1 VQDAPRI
8 GKGFVA
14 MKLPRTPVPIHS
26 LLAMTLALGFA
37 AYGRASDPLIPQIPE
52 VMPLPDAMIVA
63 KKQAPKPNDANKPL
77 VWKKWIPTG
86 KPLTL
91 KECLDIGQENQPA
104 VKAAKASLASGE
116 RGYLGLQNFSRA
128 LELISADL
136 PVRRLQAQKGIVAA
150 SAEVLKAQ
158 QEVTYDVTRMY
169 FTYVYATQQEV
180 TANDIVE
187 QMETFY
193 RVAEDILKAG
203 VIDPKVKINN
213 FTLYALDDAIGE
225 IRRLRDKASLG
236 RKQALAA
243 LKEAMGVDQAF
254 ELVPATAELPL
265 MAGTVALEEVTALAM
280 SRRTELVQAAVVL
293 DVTRLEVC
301 AQSKLGHRKTVQTF
315 AAGSDLH
322 SRVLPAPLRNGEY
335 RPGPVAPEMPTI
347 LAGSR
352 DDRVSRAL
360 ALCDRQEAVY
370 EKVVGLVKLEAANA
384 FLTWQ
389 STAERVKEAKVRYD
403 RGLKVLEESRAAAA
417 ARNDP
422 ELLVKNEALA
432 GKAQAEYLEAVQ
444 RLIEALV
451 NLERVTG
458 GGVRPDF
465 PGR

>member
-1 VQDAPRI
+1 
-8 GKGFVA
+8 
-14 MKLPRTPVPIHS
+14 MKLPRSNRPVRW
-26 LLAMTLALGFA
+26 LAVGAAALGIAFECSA
-37 AYGRASDPLIPQIPE
+37 ADPLIPQIPQ
-52 VMPLPDAMIVA
+52 IVPVPEPKA
-63 KKQAPKPNDANKPL
+63 AVRRQAPKSGESTKAPA
-77 VWKKWIPTG
+77 WKKWVPEG
-86 KPLTL
+86 KELTL
-91 KECLDIGQENQPA
+91 RECLDIGQENQPA
-104 VKAAKASLASGE
+104 VKAAKASLASGG
-116 RGYLGLQNFSRA
+116 RGYLGLQNFGRA
-128 LELISADL
+128 LELLSPDL
-136 PVRRLQAQKGIVAA
+136 PIRRQQAQKGILA
-150 SAEVLKAQ
+150 STAEVLKAQ
-158 QEVTYDVTRMY
+158 QEATYDVSRLY

-225 IRRLRDKASLG
+225 IRRLRDKATLG
-236 RKQALAA
+236 RKQSLAA
-243 LKEAMGVDQAF
+243 LKEAMGVGQDFA
-254 ELVPATAELPL
+254 LVPATKELPL
-265 MAGTVALEEVTALAM
+265 MAGSVTLDDVTAMAM
-280 SRRTELVQAAVVL
+280 SRRAELVQASVVL

-301 AQSKLGHRKTVQTF
+301 AQGQLSRRKTVQTF

-352 DDRVSRAL
+352 EDRVSRAL

-370 EKVVGLVKLEAANA
+370 EKAVGLIRLEAANA
-384 FLTWQ
+384 YLTWQ
-389 STAERVKEAKVRYD
+389 STADRVKDARVRYD

-422 ELLVKNEALA
+422 EMLVKNEALA

-444 RLIEALV
+444 RLLEALI

-458 GGVRPDF
+458 GGIRPDF

>member
-1 VQDAPRI
+1 
-8 GKGFVA
+8 
-14 MKLPRTPVPIHS
+14 
-26 LLAMTLALGFA
+26 
-37 AYGRASDPLIPQIPE
+37 
-52 VMPLPDAMIVA
+52 
-63 KKQAPKPNDANKPL
+63 
-77 VWKKWIPTG
+77 
-86 KPLTL
+86 
-91 KECLDIGQENQPA
+91 
-104 VKAAKASLASGE
+104 
-116 RGYLGLQNFSRA
+116 
-128 LELISADL
+128 
-136 PVRRLQAQKGIVAA
+136 
-150 SAEVLKAQ
+150 
-158 QEVTYDVTRMY
+158 
-169 FTYVYATQQEV
+169 
-180 TANDIVE
+180 
-187 QMETFY
+187 
-193 RVAEDILKAG
+193 
-203 VIDPKVKINN
+203 
-213 FTLYALDDAIGE
+213 
-225 IRRLRDKASLG
+225 
-236 RKQALAA
+236 
-243 LKEAMGVDQAF
+243 MGVDQAF

-265 MAGTVALEEVTALAM
+265 MAGTVTLEEVTALAM

>member
-1 VQDAPRI
+1 
-8 GKGFVA
+8 
-14 MKLPRTPVPIHS
+14 MNSPRTLTPIRW
-26 LLAMTLALGFA
+26 LAVGAVALGF
-37 AYGRASDPLIPQIPE
+37 GIDTRASDPLSPQIPQL
-52 VMPLPDAMIVA
+52 MPVPEPKVA
-63 KKQAPKPNDANKPL
+63 AKIQMPKPAEPVKITL
-77 VWKKWIPTG
+77 WKKWVPEG
-86 KPLTL
+86 KELTL
-91 KECLDIGQENQPA
+91 RECWDIGQENQPA
-104 VKAAKASLASGE
+104 VKATKASLASGE
-116 RGYLGLQNFSRA
+116 RGYLALQNFGRA
-128 LELISADL
+128 LELLSPDL
-136 PVRRLQAQKGIVAA
+136 PIRKQQAQRGILAS

-158 QEVTYDVTRMY
+158 QENTYDVTRMY

-236 RKQALAA
+236 RKQALSA
-243 LKEAMGVDQAF
+243 LKEAMGVGQEFAV
-254 ELVPATAELPL
+254 VPATKELPL
-265 MAGTVALEEVTALAM
+265 MAGTVSLDEVTAMAM
-280 SRRTELVQAAVVL
+280 SRRPELVQASVVL
-293 DVTRLEVC
+293 EVTRLEVC
-301 AQSKLGHRKTVQTF
+301 AQGRLNLRKTVQTF

-322 SRVLPAPLRNGEY
+322 SRVLPAPLRNGDY

-352 DDRVSRAL
+352 EDRVSRAL

-370 EKVVGLVKLEAANA
+370 EKAVGLVKLEATNA
-384 FLTWQ
+384 YLTWQ
-389 STAERVKEAKVRYD
+389 STAERVKDAKVRYD

-417 ARNDP
+417 ARMDP

-444 RLIEALV
+444 RLIEALI

>member
-1 VQDAPRI
+1 MIDIRWLTV
-8 GKGFVA
+8 
-14 MKLPRTPVPIHS
+14 
-26 LLAMTLALGFA
+26 FA
-37 AYGRASDPLIPQIPE
+37 VVLSCNVICQATDPLIPAFPQAVPTVKELLRRQPDKPE
-52 VMPLPDAMIVA
+52 TD
-63 KKQAPKPNDANKPL
+63 KPA
-77 VWKKWIPTG
+77 WKKWVPPG
-86 KPLTL
+86 KALEL
-91 KECLDIGQENQPA
+91 RECLEIGQANQPT

-116 RGYLGLQNFSRA
+116 RGYLALQNFSRA
-128 LELISADL
+128 VELISGDL
-136 PVRRLQAQKGIVAA
+136 PVRRLQAQRGIVAA
-150 SAEVLKAQ
+150 SSEVLKAQ
-158 QEVTYDVTRMY
+158 HEVTYDVTRMF
-169 FTYVYATQQEV
+169 FTYVYATQQEQ
-180 TANDIVE
+180 TAQDIVE

-225 IRRLRDKASLG
+225 IRRLREKASLG
-236 RKQALAA
+236 RKQSLAA
-243 LKEAMGVDQAF
+243 LKEAMGVGQDF
-254 ELVPATAELPL
+254 ELVPATKELPL
-265 MAGTVALEEVTALAM
+265 MAGNVTLGKVTQMALA
-280 SRRTELVQAAVVL
+280 RRTELVQAAVVL

-301 AQSKLGHRKTVQTF
+301 AQARLNHRKTVQTF

-322 SRVLPAPLRNGEY
+322 SKVLPTSLRNGEY

-352 DDRVSRAL
+352 DDRVGRAL

-370 EKVVGLVKLEAANA
+370 EKVLGLVRLEAEYA
-384 FLTWQ
+384 FLQWQ
-389 STAERVKEAKVRYD
+389 STAERVRDAKIRYD

-417 ARNDP
+417 ARQDP

-444 RLIEALV
+444 RLIEALI

>member
-1 VQDAPRI
+1 MTRPRCNAPI
-8 GKGFVA
+8 QWLATCAVA
-14 MKLPRTPVPIHS
+14 FGSAGVSTAADPI
-26 LLAMTLALGFA
+26 L
-37 AYGRASDPLIPQIPE
+37 PQIPQ
-52 VMPLPDAMIVA
+52 VMPAPAA
-63 KKQAPKPNDANKPL
+63 KSAVRSQAAQPAETVNSP
-77 VWKKWIPTG
+77 VWKKWVPQG
-86 KPLTL
+86 NGLTL
-91 KECLDIGQENQPA
+91 HECLELGQANQPA

-116 RGYLGLQNFSRA
+116 RGYLALQNFSRA
-128 LELISADL
+128 IELLSSDL
-136 PVRRLQAQKGIVAA
+136 PVRRLQAQKGILAA
-150 SAEVLKAQ
+150 TAEVLKAE

-169 FTYVYATQQEV
+169 FTYVYATQQEM

-203 VIDPKVKINN
+203 VIDQKVKINN

-225 IRRLRDKASLG
+225 IRRLRDKATLG
-236 RKQALAA
+236 RKQSLAA
-243 LKEAMGVDQAF
+243 LKEAMGVGQDFQ
-254 ELVPATAELPL
+254 LVPSIKELPL
-265 MAGTVALEEVTALAM
+265 MAGSVTLEDVARMAM
-280 SRRTELVQAAVVL
+280 ARRTELIQASVVL

-301 AQSKLGHRKTVQTF
+301 AQQQLNRRKTVQTF

-322 SRVLPAPLRNGEY
+322 SRVLPAPLRNGDY

-352 DDRVSRAL
+352 EDRVGRAL

-370 EKVVGLVKLEAANA
+370 EKAVGLIRLEAANA
-384 FLTWQ
+384 FLMWE
-389 STAERVKEAKVRYD
+389 STAHRVKDAKIRYD

-417 ARNDP
+417 ARQDP

-432 GKAQAEYLEAVQ
+432 GKAQAEYLESVQ
-444 RLIEALV
+444 RLLEALI